1 MGSMD
6 SVDNLLA
13 TATAADP
20 WIPHSRPESQE
31 NFQSCKIEIE
41 IDPTGLGSSSL
52 GLDFDVG
59 HILRPSGLWRGGD
72 MWHILGAR
80 GGDMWHILGG
90 TRRGAAKSPLVGLLG
105 CPWGSPG
112 PPPKTIKNL
121 RFLRGWRLKLST
133 VAQILTIC
141 LRPQG

>member
-1 MGSMD
+1 M
-6 SVDNLLA
+6 
-13 TATAADP
+13 
-20 WIPHSRPESQE
+20 
-31 NFQSCKIEIE
+31 
-41 IDPTGLGSSSL
+41 

-121 RFLRGWRLKLST
+121 MFLRMEAKT
-133 VAQILTIC
+133 VDSYTDFND
-141 LRPQG
+141 LREASGLRAKKH